1 LRAEEVIQGRFRRKP
16 LYLKWEHVED
26 SMIEKGQAIDSP
38 ALSQALRN
46 NQNQGRVELTAAEF
60 ETLTLEGLS
69 FKTHVKVDC

>member
-1 LRAEEVIQGRFRRKP
+1 
-16 LYLKWEHVED
+16 
-26 SMIEKGQAIDSP
+26 MIEKGQAIDSP